1 MKYRLIKKQLT
12 AAEAREKTEK
22 AKIQI
27 EVNLEFI
34 DTLKKQEPT
43 SIISIV
49 ILQEFKSKEDAIEK
63 TYLKIE
69 WLKQRIDDLK
79 RFL

>member
-1 MKYRLIKKQLT
+1 MKYRAIKKQLT
-12 AAEAREKTEK
+12 VAEAKEKTEI
-22 AKIQI
+22 AKCQI

-34 DTLKKQEPT
+34 DTLKKQEPAG
-43 SIISIV
+43 IISIV

-63 TYLKIE
+63 TYLKTE

>member
-1 MKYRLIKKQLT
+1 MKYRPIKKQLT

-27 EVNLEFI
+27 EVNFEFI

-43 SIISIV
+43 GIISIV

>member
-1 MKYRLIKKQLT
+1 MKYRAIKKQLT
-12 AAEAREKTEK
+12 AAEAKEKTEI

-34 DTLKKQEPT
+34 DTLKKQEPAG
-43 SIISIV
+43 IISIV
-49 ILQEFKSKEDAIEK
+49 ILQEFGSKENAIEK
-63 TYLKIE
+63 TCLKIE
-69 WLKQRIDDLK
+69 WLKQRIEDLK